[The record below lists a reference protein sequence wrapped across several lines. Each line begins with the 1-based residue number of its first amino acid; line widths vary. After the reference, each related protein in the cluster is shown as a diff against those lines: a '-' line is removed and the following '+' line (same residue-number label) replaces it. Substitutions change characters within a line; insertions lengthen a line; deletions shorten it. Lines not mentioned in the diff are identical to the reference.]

1 MEVLLKCIIF
11 VFFNSGDIVFDLFVG
26 SFIIGVV
33 VIVSGWKFIG
43 IEINSEYIKMGF
55 WWLDVV
61 LYYFVEELV
70 KVKKRKIGNLLKWS
84 WLSEVDFDFIIK

>member
-11 VFFNSGDIVFDLFVG
+11 VFFNLGDIVFDLFVG

-70 KVKKRKIGNLLKWS
+70 KVKKRKMGNWLKWC
-84 WLSEVDFDFIIK
+84 WVSEVDFDFIVK